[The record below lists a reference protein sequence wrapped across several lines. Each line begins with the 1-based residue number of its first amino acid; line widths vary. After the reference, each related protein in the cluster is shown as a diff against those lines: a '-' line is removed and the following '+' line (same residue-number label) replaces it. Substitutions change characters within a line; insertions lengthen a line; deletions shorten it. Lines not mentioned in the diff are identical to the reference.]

1 MARFKLRSAIALLAV
16 AATLGFTVLAD
27 AAPRF
32 NAGSRGSRTFSAP
45 PSTATSPNAARPVER
60 SMTQPGQPGST
71 VNRPATANPAAQTG
85 GGFFRPGTMLGGL
98 AAGFLGAG
106 LFGMLFG
113 GGFLAGLG
121 SFAGFLGLMAQI
133 LLIVIVARLAWAWW
147 QRRSSQQPAAAY
159 AGANRDMHGDAGS
172 RPSPLFPG
180 LGSGSTFD
188 NRPIMIKPEDYD
200 AFERTLEDVQA
211 AYSNEDVNRLGD
223 LVTPEMLSYY
233 AEELAANASRG
244 VRNEL
249 ADVKLL
255 QGDLAEAWR
264 EGEDEYAT
272 VAMRYQQSD
281 RLLDRNTGQVVES
294 TEKPDEGVEYWTF
307 RRAKGGPWMV
317 SAIQQT
323 D

>member
-16 AATLGFTVLAD
+16 AATLGFAVLAD

-32 NAGSRGSRTFSAP
+32 NSGSRGTRTFSAP
-45 PSTATSPNAARPVER
+45 PPTATSPGTARPIER

-113 GGFLAGLG
+113 SGFLAGLG

-147 QRRSSQQPAAAY
+147 QRRSQQPAAAY
-159 AGANRDMHGDAGS
+159 ANANRDMHGDAGS

-211 AYSNEDVNRLGD
+211 AYSNEDVNKLGD

-264 EGEDEYAT
+264 EGDDEYAT

-281 RLLDRNTGQVVES
+281 RLLDRNTGQVMES
-294 TEKPDEGVEYWTF
+294 TEQPDEGVEYWTF

>member
-1 MARFKLRSAIALLAV
+1 MTCFNLRSAIALVAV
-16 AATLGFTVLAD
+16 AAMLGFTVLAD

-45 PSTATSPNAARPVER
+45 PPTATSPNAGRPVER

-71 VNRPATANPAAQTG
+71 FNRPATANPAAQTG

-113 GGFLAGLG
+113 NGFLAGLG
-121 SFAGFLGLMAQI
+121 SFAGFLGLLAQI

-147 QRRSSQQPAAAY
+147 QRRSQPASAY

-211 AYSNEDVNRLGD
+211 AYSKEDVDTLGN

-264 EGEDEYAT
+264 EGNDEYAT

-281 RLLDRNTGQVVES
+281 RVLDRNTGQVVES
-294 TEKPDEGVEYWTF
+294 SEQPDEGVEYWTF
-307 RRAKGGPWMV
+307 RRANGGAWMV

>member
-1 MARFKLRSAIALLAV
+1 MARFKFRSAIALLAV
-16 AATLGFTVLAD
+16 AATLGFAVLAD

-32 NAGSRGSRTFSAP
+32 NSGSRGGRTFSAP
-45 PSTATSPNAARPVER
+45 PPTATSPGAVRPIER

-71 VNRPATANPAAQTG
+71 FNRPATANPAAQTS

-121 SFAGFLGLMAQI
+121 SFAGFLGLLAQI
-133 LLIVIVARLAWAWW
+133 LLIVIIARLAWAWW
-147 QRRSSQQPAAAY
+147 QRRSQPAAAY
-159 AGANRDMHGDAGS
+159 ANANRDMHADAGS
-172 RPSPLFPG
+172 RPSSVFPG

-264 EGEDEYAT
+264 EGDDEYAT

-281 RLLDRNTGQVVES
+281 RLLDRKTGQVMES
-294 TEKPDEGVEYWTF
+294 SEQPDEGVEYWTF
-307 RRAKGGPWMV
+307 RRANGGPWMV

>member
-32 NAGSRGSRTFSAP
+32 NSGSRGNRTFSAP
-45 PSTATSPNAARPVER
+45 PPTATSPGTARPIER

-71 VNRPATANPAAQTG
+71 FNRPATANPAAQTG

-113 GGFLAGLG
+113 SGFLAGLG

-147 QRRSSQQPAAAY
+147 QRRSQQPAAAY
-159 AGANRDMHGDAGS
+159 ANANRDMHGDAGS

-188 NRPIMIKPEDYD
+188 NRPIDD
-200 AFERTLEDVQA
+200 QA
-211 AYSNEDVNRLGD
+211 
-223 LVTPEMLSYY
+223 
-233 AEELAANASRG
+233 
-244 VRNEL
+244 
-249 ADVKLL
+249 
-255 QGDLAEAWR
+255 
-264 EGEDEYAT
+264 
-272 VAMRYQQSD
+272 
-281 RLLDRNTGQVVES
+281 
-294 TEKPDEGVEYWTF
+294 
-307 RRAKGGPWMV
+307 GGL
-317 SAIQQT
+317 
-323 D
+323 

>member
-32 NAGSRGSRTFSAP
+32 NSGSRGTRTFSAP
-45 PSTATSPNAARPVER
+45 PPTATAPGTARPIER
-60 SMTQPGQPGST
+60 SMTQPAQPGST

-113 GGFLAGLG
+113 SGFLAGLG

-147 QRRSSQQPAAAY
+147 QRRSQQPAAAY
-159 AGANRDMHGDAGS
+159 ANANRDMHGDAGS

-211 AYSNEDVNRLGD
+211 AYSNEDVNKLGD

-264 EGEDEYAT
+264 EGDDEYAT

-281 RLLDRNTGQVVES
+281 RLLDRNTGQVMES
-294 TEKPDEGVEYWTF
+294 TEQPDEGVEYWTF

>member
-32 NAGSRGSRTFSAP
+32 NSGSRGTRTFSAP
-45 PSTATSPNAARPVER
+45 PPTATSPGTARPIER

-71 VNRPATANPAAQTG
+71 FNRPATANPAAQTG

-113 GGFLAGLG
+113 SGFLAGLG

-147 QRRSSQQPAAAY
+147 QRRSQQPAAAY
-159 AGANRDMHGDAGS
+159 ANANRDMHGDAGS

-211 AYSNEDVNRLGD
+211 AYSNEDVNKLGD

-264 EGEDEYAT
+264 EGDDEYAT

-294 TEKPDEGVEYWTF
+294 GEQPDEGVEYWTF
-307 RRAKGGPWMV
+307 RRANGGPWMV

>member
-32 NAGSRGSRTFSAP
+32 NSGSRGTRTFSAP
-45 PSTATSPNAARPVER
+45 PPTATSPNAVRPIER

-71 VNRPATANPAAQTG
+71 FNRPATANPAAQTG

-113 GGFLAGLG
+113 SGFLAGLG

-147 QRRSSQQPAAAY
+147 QRRSQPAAAY
-159 AGANRDMHGDAGS
+159 AGANRDMHGEAGS

-180 LGSGSTFD
+180 LGSGSTVD
-188 NRPIMIKPEDYD
+188 NRPITIKPEDYD

-211 AYSNEDVNRLGD
+211 AYSNEDVNTLGN

-249 ADVKLL
+249 TDVKLM
-255 QGDLAEAWR
+255 QGDLSEAWR
-264 EGEDEYAT
+264 EGQDEYAT

-281 RLLDRNTGQVVES
+281 RLLDRNTGQVMES
-294 TEKPDEGVEYWTF
+294 SEQPDEGVEYWTF
-307 RRAKGGPWMV
+307 RRANGGPWMV

>member
-1 MARFKLRSAIALLAV
+1 MARFKLRSAVALLAV
-16 AATLGFTVLAD
+16 AATLGFTMLAD

-32 NAGSRGSRTFSAP
+32 NAGSRGTRTFSAP
-45 PSTATSPNAARPVER
+45 PPTATSPNAARPVER

-121 SFAGFLGLMAQI
+121 SFAGFLGLLAQI
-133 LLIVIVARLAWAWW
+133 LLIVIIARLAWAWW
-147 QRRSSQQPAAAY
+147 QRRSQPAAAY
-159 AGANRDMHGDAGS
+159 AGANRDMHGEAGS
-172 RPSPLFPG
+172 RPSQLFPG

-211 AYSNEDVNRLGD
+211 AYSNEDVNKLGD

-255 QGDLAEAWR
+255 QGDLAEAWS
-264 EGEDEYAT
+264 EGERDYAS
-272 VAMRYQQSD
+272 VAMRYAITD
-281 RLLDRNTGQVVES
+281 RYIDRATSKVVEGETPQEV
-294 TEKPDEGVEYWTF
+294 TEVWTF
-307 RRAKGGPWMV
+307 MRVRGGSWLL

-323 D
+323 A